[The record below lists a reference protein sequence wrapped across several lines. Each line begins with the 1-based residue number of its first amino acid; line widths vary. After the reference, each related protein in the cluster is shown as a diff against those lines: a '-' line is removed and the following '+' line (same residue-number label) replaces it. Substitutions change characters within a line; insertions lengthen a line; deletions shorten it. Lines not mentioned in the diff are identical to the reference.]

1 MFYTLRKE
9 TLQNLRRQ
17 LASAFDTMNDLARFS
32 RTTKEFDETK
42 QIDEL
47 RETLLDEK
55 FIRKS
60 IEIVFFDVLANVI
73 QGQIQQTSDVRLLMV
88 GILRRK
94 QRPILSF
101 GKQVCRFTRSNFRP

>member
-1 MFYTLRKE
+1 MFHRLRKK

-32 RTTKEFDETK
+32 QATKEFNAKK
-42 QIDEL
+42 QIVEL

-60 IEIVFFDVLANVI
+60 IEIVVFDVLAHVI
-73 QGQIQQTSDVRLLMV
+73 QGQIQQTSDMSLLMV

-94 QRPILSF
+94 ERHILSF
-101 GKQVCRFTRSNFRP
+101 GKQVR